1 MDRFTAFG
9 LIFVPAVFGGLS
21 LAAWGGWRR
30 GWLPTLVGLAG
41 GTLLF
46 WGGLLAAVGTYF
58 SIWQA
63 APDPPDEAFSDGG
76 SLIFV
81 LFFGWYPG
89 LALAGTGFAV
99 ARQVRIHRTR
109 RASA

>member
-9 LIFVPAVFGGLS
+9 LIFVPAVVVGLS

-46 WGGLLAAVGTYF
+46 WGGLLAAVGTCF

-63 APDPPDEAFSDGG
+63 APDPPEEAFSDGG
-76 SLIFV
+76 SLVFV
-81 LFFGWYPG
+81 LYAGWLPG

-99 ARQVRIHRTR
+99 ARLVRIHRTR